1 MHDDLSAAVAREMPA
16 LVDLLATLVRVPSV
30 SAPEHDPSGVK
41 HSAELLTALLDA
53 EGFVTIGVVEPPRGH
68 PSVLGE
74 IPAPPGAP
82 TVLLY
87 AHHDVQPPGP
97 HTAWERGPFEPF
109 ERNGRLVGRGASDD
123 KAGIVVHLGAL
134 RALRGELGIGVKLV
148 IDGEEEVGSPG
159 LVELVATDPDRFAAD
174 VFVVADSENR
184 AVGRPA
190 LTTSLRGIA
199 ACLVEVRTARTA
211 AHSGLFGGPFPD
223 ALIALSHLLA
233 SLHDADGDV
242 AVAGLAGRESE
253 PLDLGEDEL
262 RTEIGAVPGLRL
274 LGSGALTSRLW
285 TRPALSVLAID
296 APRVEEA
303 INQLVPA
310 ARAKISLRT
319 APGQDPTEAM
329 NALRR
334 HLISHAPWGVD
345 VRVVHLEQAAAV
357 DVDTTSSVFPV
368 WEEALATAF
377 GAAPVRMGVGG
388 GIPLVGALAAT
399 FPGRPLVLTGV
410 ADPGSRIHAPDE
422 SQHLGDLEKA
432 VLAEAIALRLL
443 AGWRIDR

>member
-1 MHDDLSAAVAREMPA
+1 MHDDLVAAVAREMPA
-16 LVDLLATLVRVPSV
+16 LVELLAALVRVPSV
-30 SAPEHDPSGVK
+30 SAPGYDPAGAR
-41 HSAELLTALLDA
+41 HSAEILADLLAA
-53 EGFVTIGVVEPPRGH
+53 EGFVRVDVVDPPGGH

-109 ERNGRLVGRGASDD
+109 ERDGRLVGRGASDD
-123 KAGIVVHLGAL
+123 KAGIVVHVGAL
-134 RALRGELGIGVKLV
+134 RVLRDELGIGVKLV
-148 IDGEEEVGSPG
+148 LDGEEEVGSPG
-159 LVELVATDPDRFAAD
+159 LVELAATDPGRFAAD
-174 VFVVADSENR
+174 VFVVADSGNR

-199 ACLVEVRTARTA
+199 ACLVEVRTAQTA
-211 AHSGLFGGPFPD
+211 VHSGLFGGPFPD
-223 ALIALSHLLA
+223 ALIALSRLLA
-233 SLHDADGDV
+233 SLHDAEGNV
-242 AVAGLAGRESE
+242 AVAGLTGRESE

-262 RTEIGAVPGLRL
+262 RAEIGAVPGLRL

-296 APRVEEA
+296 APRVGEA

-329 NALRR
+329 DALRR
-334 HLISHAPWGVD
+334 HLISHAPWGVS

-357 DVDTTSSVFPV
+357 GVETTSPAFGV

-377 GAAPVRMGVGG
+377 GATPVRMGVGG
-388 GIPLVGALAAT
+388 GIPLVGALAAA
-399 FPGRPLVLTGV
+399 FPGRPLILTGV

-422 SQHLGDLEKA
+422 SQHLGDLERA

-443 AGWRIDR
+443 AG